1 MNNTL
6 GKYIFVRKYLQ
17 RTDFCELCLENCKF
31 HRKYFMNRNRNF
43 ISQKIFLW
51 FKTKRL
57 ILPLLISIK
66 SYLTL
71 FWQCSCLSL
80 IFRKRHFR
88 ELTTKSEK
96 HVLLKMSSTK
106 TSYKIYNIYNRN
118 LRNVVWSIF
127 RERERKKILATF
139 LINIFF
145 PVFYVYIQPS
155 CSKSRM
161 EYFNINIKLL
171 RKLSWDRLRE
181 ENY

>member
-6 GKYIFVRKYLQ
+6 GKYFFARKYLQ

-106 TSYKIYNIYNRN
+106 TSYKIYNIYNRH

-127 RERERKKILATF
+127 IEREKKDSSNFSDQYF
-139 LINIFF
+139 LPSFLCIHPTVLFQNKNGIFHHK
-145 PVFYVYIQPS
+145 YQT
-155 CSKSRM
+155 
-161 EYFNINIKLL
+161 IK
-171 RKLSWDRLRE
+171 E
-181 ENY
+181 T